1 MKRTLGNLV
10 VIVYVI
16 VAITVTLCL
25 LNYNEYN
32 VTVFGN
38 NSLILITD
46 DSLTPD
52 YVEGD
57 LVIAKKEKLDEIEEG
72 DKIFFYNEN
81 DIKLGEVKQIN
92 KYEGISSTFILD
104 GNHQIVED
112 DVIGSEDNVKVY
124 HNLGKILSILESK
137 WGFLFLIIFPSV
149 LAFLHEIFQVVVE
162 LGNKDD

>member
-10 VIVYVI
+10 VIIYVI

-46 DSLTPD
+46 DSLSPD

>member
-10 VIVYVI
+10 VIIYVI

-46 DSLTPD
+46 DSLSPD

-57 LVIAKKEKLDEIEEG
+57 LIIDKKEKLDEIKEG

-112 DVIGSEDNVKVY
+112 EVIGSEESVKVY

>member
-32 VTVFGN
+32 VTEFGN
-38 NSLILITD
+38 STLIIIND
-46 DSLTPD
+46 DSLEPD
-52 YVEGD
+52 YTEGD
-57 LVIAKKEKLDEIEEG
+57 LVIAKKEKIDEIEAG
-72 DKIFFYNEN
+72 DKIFFYNDD
-81 DIKLGEVKQIN
+81 DINLGEVKQVN
-92 KYEGISSTFILD
+92 KYEGVSSTFILD
-104 GNHQIVED
+104 GNYQVIED
-112 DVIGSEDNVKVY
+112 DVISSEETVKTY
-124 HNLGKILSILESK
+124 SNLGKILGILESR

-162 LGNKDD
+162 LGNKD

>member
-1 MKRTLGNLV
+1 MKRTLVNLV
-10 VIVYVI
+10 VIVYVV

-57 LVIAKKEKLDEIEEG
+57 LVIAKKEKLNEIKEG

-81 DIKLGEVKQIN
+81 DIKLGEVKQVN
-92 KYEGISSTFILD
+92 TYEGMSSTFILE

-112 DVIGSEDNVKVY
+112 DVIGSESSVKVY
-124 HNLGKILSILESK
+124 HNLGKILSILESR

-149 LAFLHEIFQVVVE
+149 LAFLHEIFQVIVE

>member
-46 DSLTPD
+46 DSLSPD

-92 KYEGISSTFILD
+92 KYEGMSSTFILD

>member
-46 DSLTPD
+46 DSLSPD

-92 KYEGISSTFILD
+92 KYEGMSSTFILD

-112 DVIGSEDNVKVY
+112 EVIGSEESVKVY

>member
-46 DSLTPD
+46 DSLSPD

>member
-46 DSLTPD
+46 DSLSPD

-57 LVIAKKEKLDEIEEG
+57 LVIAKKEKLDEIAEG

-92 KYEGISSTFILD
+92 KYEGMSSTFILD

-112 DVIGSEDNVKVY
+112 EVIGSEESVKVY

-137 WGFLFLIIFPSV
+137 WGFLFLIILPSV
-149 LAFLHEIFQVVVE
+149 LAFLHEILQVVVE

>member
-10 VIVYVI
+10 VIIYVI

-46 DSLTPD
+46 DSLSPD

-57 LVIAKKEKLDEIEEG
+57 LVIAKKEKLDEIKEG

-112 DVIGSEDNVKVY
+112 EVIGSEESVKVY
-124 HNLGKILSILESK
+124 PNLGKILSILESK

>member
-10 VIVYVI
+10 VIIYVI

-46 DSLTPD
+46 DSLSPD

-57 LVIAKKEKLDEIEEG
+57 LVIAKKEKLDEIKEG

-112 DVIGSEDNVKVY
+112 EVIGSEESVKVY

>member
-1 MKRTLGNLV
+1 MKRTLVNLV
-10 VIVYVI
+10 VIIYVV

-57 LVIAKKEKLDEIEEG
+57 LVIAKKEKLNEIKEG

-81 DIKLGEVKQIN
+81 DIKLGEVKQVN
-92 KYEGISSTFILD
+92 TYEGMSSTFILE

-112 DVIGSEDNVKVY
+112 DVIGSESSVKVY
-124 HNLGKILSILESK
+124 HNLGKILSILESR

-149 LAFLHEIFQVVVE
+149 LAFLHEIFQVIVE

>member
-38 NSLILITD
+38 STLILITD

-112 DVIGSEDNVKVY
+112 DVIGSEDNIKVY

>member
-1 MKRTLGNLV
+1 MKRILVNLV
-10 VIVYVI
+10 VIIYVV

-46 DSLTPD
+46 DSLSPD

-57 LVIAKKEKLDEIEEG
+57 LVIAKKEKLDEIKEG

-112 DVIGSEDNVKVY
+112 EVIGSEESVKVY

>member
-38 NSLILITD
+38 STLILITD
-46 DSLTPD
+46 DSLSPD

-57 LVIAKKEKLDEIEEG
+57 LVIAKKEKLDEIAEG

-92 KYEGISSTFILD
+92 KYEGMSSTFILD

-112 DVIGSEDNVKVY
+112 EVIGSEESVKVY